1 MLTSLLVRKVRI
13 TGRGGKSSKI
23 FYFCKITQRCYKLFL
38 KFMCKYWNFYISNYH
53 NFLIHFINIHN
64 LQSLQLIF
72 IARFLKKTLTAW
84 RFSVVLHIYPFY
96 FFYHTKLQ
104 DSKRVSDCLKKG
116 VKIANQCMDSSVQ
129 VQLFVEL
136 LNHYIYYY
144 EKGNDQVL
152 ISMLSIYYSALPSF
166 PFHIELRYL
175 KQLQGEIRTEF
186 FTRVTGT

>member
-1 MLTSLLVRKVRI
+1 M
-13 TGRGGKSSKI
+13 
-23 FYFCKITQRCYKLFL
+23 
-38 KFMCKYWNFYISNYH
+38 
-53 NFLIHFINIHN
+53 
-64 LQSLQLIF
+64 
-72 IARFLKKTLTAW
+72 
-84 RFSVVLHIYPFY
+84 
-96 FFYHTKLQ
+96 
-104 DSKRVSDCLKKG
+104 SDCLKKG

-152 ISMLSIYYSALPSF
+152 ISMLSIYRYYSALPSF

-175 KQLQGEIRTEF
+175 KQLQGEIRREF